1 MEHVKNIVQH
11 VSYFRN
17 TLENEPVRDYIEE
30 LDLRVD
36 CTGHTL
42 YLATKRDDCGSDNL
56 IDNQLF

>member
-1 MEHVKNIVQH
+1 MCPI
-11 VSYFRN
+11 
-17 TLENEPVRDYIEE
+17 LEILLKMNLYIEE

-36 CTGHTL
+36 CIGHTL